1 MKFQKIVA
9 PTITELFER
18 QMQGAILSGQVVPGE
33 KLPTEAE
40 LAESMNISKS
50 AVHTG
55 IKNLERMGFVRIVPR
70 HGIYVC
76 DWAEYGNVDTLI
88 SVLKYQGGKL
98 DKSTASSLL
107 QTRNVVEGLAAQLFI
122 QRHTNADILA
132 MRSIINDFRAEAKA
146 RPRVDV
152 EKLAELACS
161 FHRYICVKSGNN
173 VIPLIVNG
181 FHDVNMALWTLWI
194 RQIGASAAA
203 DVLDEL
209 LYYITTCDKEGAANF
224 YSKNTE
230 EFLSKFPQ

>member
-18 QMQGAILSGQVVPGE
+18 QMQGVILSGQVSPGD

-50 AVHTG
+50 AVHAG

-70 HGIYVC
+70 HGIYVS
-76 DWAEYGNVDTLI
+76 DWAEFGNVDTLI

-98 DKSTASSLL
+98 DKGTAASLL
-107 QTRNVVEGLAAQLFI
+107 QTRNVIEGLAARLFI
-122 QRHTNADILA
+122 PMHTNSDILA
-132 MRSIINDFRAEAKA
+132 LRSIINEFRAEAQAK
-146 RPRVDV
+146 PRADVD
-152 EKLAELACS
+152 KLAELACS

-194 RQIGASAAA
+194 RQVGPKAAA

-209 LYYITTCDKEGAANF
+209 LYYITTGSVEEAMGF
-224 YSKNTE
+224 YEVNTD
-230 EFLSKFPQ
+230 EFLSKI

>member
-18 QMQGAILSGQVVPGE
+18 QMQGVILSGQVTPGE

-50 AVHTG
+50 AVHAG

-76 DWAEYGNVDTLI
+76 DWAEFGNVDTLI
-88 SVLKYQGGKL
+88 SGC
-98 DKSTASSLL
+98 
-107 QTRNVVEGLAAQLFI
+107 
-122 QRHTNADILA
+122 TNADILA
-132 MRSIINDFRAEAKA
+132 LRSIINDFRAEAQVK
-146 RPRVDV
+146 PRADVD
-152 EKLAELACS
+152 KLAELACS

-194 RQIGASAAA
+194 RQVGPRAAG

-209 LYYITTCDKEGAANF
+209 LYYITTGNSDGAVGFYGENAN
-224 YSKNTE
+224 
-230 EFLSKFPQ
+230 EFLSKI